1 MDADDVLT
9 TREHIRE
16 TLLGAAALR
25 KESDARSFAP
35 TSCST
40 ASPGLLDVVVGAATR
55 SADVARCLL
64 DAAGACAHLSHV
76 SCGDVDVFFAGRGR
90 DA

>member
-1 MDADDVLT
+1 MNVLT
-9 TREHIRE
+9 REYIRE

-25 KESDARSFAP
+25 ESDACSLAP
-35 TSCST
+35 TS
-40 ASPGLLDVVVGAATR
+40 ASAAPVILDMVVGAETR

-76 SCGDVDVFFAGRGR
+76 SRVDVFFAGRGR
-90 DA
+90 NA